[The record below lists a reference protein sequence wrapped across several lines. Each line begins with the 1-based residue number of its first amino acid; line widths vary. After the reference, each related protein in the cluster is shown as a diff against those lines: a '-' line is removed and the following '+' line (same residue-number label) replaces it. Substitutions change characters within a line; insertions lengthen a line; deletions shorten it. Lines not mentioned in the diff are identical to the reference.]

1 MDVLTVE
8 IRKQIEIEITV
19 GALIFSRTKQSFKN
33 KWAPFAKIHRYSL
46 PSFTCFICGVQYWT
60 AKISIV
66 IAVTAVCIP
75 RLV

>member
-33 KWAPFAKIHRYSL
+33 K
-46 PSFTCFICGVQYWT
+46 
-60 AKISIV
+60 
-66 IAVTAVCIP
+66 
-75 RLV
+75 

>member
-33 KWAPFAKIHRYSL
+33 KISSIRHIYSL
-46 PSFTCFICGVQYWT
+46 PYFTCFICGVQYWT

-66 IAVTAVCIP
+66 IAVTAVCIH